1 MAKTST
7 APRRRTVTRA
17 EVVAAA
23 RDILDAQGA
32 DGLTMASASARVGL
46 TTMGVYRHVKNR
58 EDLVAG
64 AVELVLEDISA
75 GAPDDDLEW
84 LDAVGAWMDSVR
96 SCLLAHPWAA
106 TRLGSSDAGSNEAW
120 TRAIAVLG
128 AHLASSPLA
137 PAAQARALTWTV
149 RLTVGFLILEIGRPI
164 ARTAPPR
171 RPRRRRADTL
181 AGALAEMTDDDL
193 WSDAIA
199 QTRLFLTALT

>member
-1 MAKTST
+1 MARTST

-32 DGLTMASASARVGL
+32 AGLTMASASARVGL

-75 GAPDDDLEW
+75 GGPDDDLDW

-106 TRLGSSDAGSNEAW
+106 TRLGSPDGGSNEAW

-149 RLTVGFLILEIGRPI
+149 RLTVGFLILEIGGPI
-164 ARTAPPR
+164 ARTAP
-171 RPRRRRADTL
+171 PRRRRADTL

-193 WSDAIA
+193 WSDVIA